1 MSDRRDPLDDIPPVP
16 LREPPPDPAPENDLP
31 ERLHPGWLAFLAE
44 GEVPLWHGRATIR
57 KPSLWPR
64 LVAPATAPSFIA
76 IGLVA
81 WLVGLWPA
89 AFLAVFLLPATVA
102 IRHDWVLHAPREW
115 SYYLLTGRAAYIARE
130 GAHELQLVRRIPVDR
145 ALGIELGV
153 TSVRF
158 QPGEGEG
165 EWSFRLSPG
174 NQFYERFDDGFYGIP
189 DAENVYEIMRAIQKG
204 QP

>member
-1 MSDRRDPLDDIPPVP
+1 MSDSRDPLDDIPLVP
-16 LREPPPDPAPENDLP
+16 LRVPPPGPAPKEDP
-31 ERLHPGWLAFLAE
+31 SERLHPGWMAFLAE
-44 GEVPLWHGRATIR
+44 GEVPLWHGRATIQ

-64 LVAPATAPSFIA
+64 LIAPALVPSFIA

-81 WLVGLWPA
+81 WLVGLLPA

-115 SYYLLTGRAAYIARE
+115 SYYLLTGRAAYIARAA
-130 GAHELQLVRRIPVDR
+130 AHELQLVRRIPFDR
-145 ALGIELGV
+145 ALGIELGA
-153 TSVRF
+153 TGVRF
-158 QPGEGEG
+158 QPGEGK
-165 EWSFRLSPG
+165 WSLRLSPG